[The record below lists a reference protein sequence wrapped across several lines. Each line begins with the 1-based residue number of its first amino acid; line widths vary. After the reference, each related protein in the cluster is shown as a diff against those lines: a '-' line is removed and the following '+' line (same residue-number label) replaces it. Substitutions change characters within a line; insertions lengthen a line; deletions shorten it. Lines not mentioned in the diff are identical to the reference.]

1 MIEKVFVWKTRIFP
15 LTNSALV
22 RPSASTPGLQEPG
35 EHNGSAWSHLW
46 RHLGLPKRNI
56 KRRHWG
62 SSGEVCTDWG
72 PGVWAQRE
80 KSSNCGTLILQEP
93 QNIQIIFWSKTSI
106 ICIKIQVNRLT
117 DFLAVHSRF
126 LAALR
131 RLFLLTKRIPLK
143 SSPNGKPCPKTSF
156 YQNWSQ

>member
-15 LTNSALV
+15 WTNSALV
-22 RPSASTPGLQEPG
+22 RPSAGTPGLQEPG
-35 EHNGSAWSHLW
+35 EHNSSAWSHLW
-46 RHLGLPKRNI
+46 RHLDQPERNI

-62 SSGEVCTDWG
+62 SGGGVCTDWG
-72 PGVWAQRE
+72 SGVWVQRE
-80 KSSNCGTLILQEP
+80 KSSNCGILSFTRISEYP
-93 QNIQIIFWSKTSI
+93 SNIL

-131 RLFLLTKRIPLK
+131 RLFLLTKRISLK